1 MCGEWSLRASSL
13 QLNAILTPKA
23 SQFPQ
28 ILHGTHQLARVALA
42 DQFRSE
48 RRV

>member
-1 MCGEWSLRASSL
+1 MRSEWSLRASSL
-13 QLNAILTPKA
+13 QFNPILTPKA
-23 SQFPQ
+23 SQLPQ
-28 ILHGTHQLARVALA
+28 ILHGAHQLARVALA